1 MSLRLR
7 GERGCA
13 VSCLP
18 LHASCQD
25 GVTFALLVCV
35 CLSHS
40 APGVQLARAMVE
52 VNETIAL
59 WSWFMAGTCIPAFDR
74 GINCFQGLFVS
85 FEV

>member
-1 MSLRLR
+1 M
-7 GERGCA
+7 
-13 VSCLP
+13 SCLP

-35 CLSHS
+35 LQFVLCLSHS

-59 WSWFMAGTCIPAFDR
+59 WSWFMAGTCIPAFDCE
-74 GINCFQGLFVS
+74 INCFQGLFVS